1 MQSYL
6 GQQEVQGHLLGML
19 FIVTLQQYSSLTSL
33 TVKEH
38 YLCCLVNCTNLNI
51 S

>member
-19 FIVTLQQYSSLTSL
+19 QQYSSLTSL
-33 TVKEH
+33 TVKE
-38 YLCCLVNCTNLNI
+38 YLLFSGIVLI
-51 S
+51 